1 MTAAF
6 RGNKKKFMGEY
17 TRKPEEEKALL
28 WCFKNNICITPRQTK
43 YGERSWY
50 IDIEQGV
57 YPNRKK
63 LGTSPESYGPTTI
76 WEKVSEYQ
84 LYYYNKYG
92 KKL

>member
-6 RGNKKKFMGEY
+6 RGKNKSYMGNY
-17 TRKPEEEKALL
+17 TRTPEEEKALM

-43 YGERSWY
+43 YGEKLWY
-50 IDIEQGV
+50 IDIEKGI

-63 LGTSPESYGPTTI
+63 LGTSPESYGPTRI

-84 LYYYNKYG
+84 LYYYKKYAE
-92 KKL
+92 